1 MTALAA
7 ARRATAPAPAA
18 DEPRARFRDLLAAEW
33 LKLWT
38 LRSNWWAIGLS
49 GLALIA
55 MNANGALAD
64 YTYWANYSQDVR
76 DGFVPYGSLSDA
88 FTNNAGICL
97 LLAAGCI
104 GAINVTG
111 EYSTGLIRV
120 SIAAVP
126 ARRSLLA
133 AKIAVVSAVMTAYGF
148 VVAFA
153 SFWITQAILSGRHA
167 GVSISQP
174 GAVHV
179 IVVSALLAPVS
190 ALVGMGLGA
199 LIRHSATTMVTVIV
213 LLLLLPNLLT
223 DNHRWEADLSHSLLL
238 RAWQRLKETGPQS
251 LPPGLPGYHLA
262 TVAGSWTVYAVWPL
276 VAVAIALTVVH
287 RRDL

>member
-1 MTALAA
+1 MTAVTHAPRAA
-7 ARRATAPAPAA
+7 APSAG
-18 DEPRARFRDLLAAEW
+18 EPPARFRDLLAAEW

-38 LRSNWWAIGLS
+38 LRSTWWAIGLS
-49 GLALIA
+49 GLALVA

-64 YTYWANYSQDVR
+64 YNNWPHYSR
-76 DGFVPYGSLSDA
+76 SIRAAFVPGWSLGDA
-88 FTNNAGICL
+88 FSNNTGICL

-104 GAINVTG
+104 GAITVAG

-120 SIAAVP
+120 TFAAVP

-133 AKIAVVSAVMTAYGF
+133 AKITVVAAVMTAYGL
-148 VVAFA
+148 VVAGT

-167 GVSISQP
+167 GISVSYP
-174 GAVHV
+174 GAVRFV
-179 IVVSALLAPVS
+179 LVSALLAPVS

-199 LIRHSATTMVTVIV
+199 LIRHSATTMVTVVV
-213 LLLLLPNLLT
+213 LLLLVPNLLT
-223 DNHRWEADLSHSLLL
+223 DNHRWEADLNHALVL
-238 RAWQRLKETGPQS
+238 RAWQRLKDVGPEY
-251 LPPGLPGYHLA
+251 LPPGTPGYHLA

-276 VAVAIALTVVH
+276 VAVVVALTVVH

>member
-1 MTALAA
+1 MTTL
-7 ARRATAPAPAA
+7 TPAPRAAVSPA

-38 LRSNWWAIGLS
+38 LRSSWWAIGLS

-64 YTYWANYSQDVR
+64 YNNWPNYSEATR
-76 DGFVPYGSLSDA
+76 SGFVPGWSLGDA

-104 GAINVTG
+104 GAITVAG

-120 SIAAVP
+120 SFAAVP

-133 AKIAVVSAVMTAYGF
+133 AKVAVVAAVMTVYGF
-148 VVAFA
+148 VVAGA
-153 SFWITQAILSGRHA
+153 SFWITQAILSGRDA
-167 GVSISQP
+167 GISISYP
-174 GAVHV
+174 GAAHV
-179 IVVSALLAPVS
+179 VVVSALLAPVS

-213 LLLLLPNLLT
+213 LLLLVPNMLT
-223 DNHRWEADLSHSLLL
+223 DNHRWEADLNHALVL
-238 RAWQRLKETGPQS
+238 RAWQRLRDIGPEF
-251 LPPGLPGYHLA
+251 LPPGMPGYHVA
-262 TVAGSWTVYAVWPL
+262 TVAGSWTVYALWPL
-276 VAVAIALTVVH
+276 VAVVVALVVVC